1 MTNSDQR
8 PSGLLRP
15 HHTTVVLLQR
25 LVDMSSV
32 VAAHVLAIG
41 LYDQASWAS
50 SYTLSAV
57 TAAVLF
63 SLFAEAAG
71 LYQGFRG
78 VPLRVELGRV
88 FGAWI
93 GVASALLL
101 IAFMTKQTEHF
112 SRVAISLWFV
122 SAPFLVSLPRVLG
135 PPHPRGRASSRSQQ
149 PSGRGRRHDGDG
161 RAGRAA
167 NHGHPVLG
175 LRLVGIYEDRTRDRC
190 HDLPDSLM
198 ESTGTFSDLVDHAKA
213 NEIDVVYCCL
223 PLKAEERVGGLLGQ
237 LADTTASVYIV
248 PDFFVF
254 DLIHGRWTQL
264 GDIPLVSVFET
275 PFYGP
280 DGWLKR
286 LEDIV
291 LGSLALLVAAIPMI
305 FIAIGVKLTS
315 KGPVF
320 FRQRRYG
327 LNGEVIDVLK
337 FRSMT
342 VMENDA
348 TVKQA
353 TKNDSRVTPFGRFL
367 RRTSL
372 DELPQ
377 LIHVVT
383 GSMSLVGP
391 RPHAVAHNE
400 LYRTRIHRYNAAP
413 QGQARPDGVGA
424 GQRVAR
430 RDGHPREDGKAH
442 RARPRLHSALDA
454 PFRPPHR
461 SDDLLREVG
470 PPERALRARP
480 LRGPSRPLPGASE
493 PPAAA
498 FGWPRARPRLRRGAE
513 RGRPSSMAGRSPT
526 VDVVPGGTR
535 GAMAPPATAAL
546 PVPDATA
553 TREALERL
561 DAPRR
566 RGPPC
571 SLPARRPRFPP
582 PTGPPLGGRRGS
594 CDGGSHGGSACG
606 PRWPCPGGGPSRGR

>member
-122 SAPFLVSLPRVLG
+122 GAPFLVSLPRVLG
-135 PPHPRGRASSRSQQ
+135 RLTLAGARAHGRNSRRVAVVGMTEMGERVARRITDT
-149 PSGRGRRHDGDG
+149 PS
-161 RAGRAA
+161 
-167 NHGHPVLG
+167 LG

-198 ESTGTFSDLVDHAKA
+198 ESTGTFSDLVDRAKA

-305 FIAIGVKLTS
+305 LIAIGVKLTS

-400 LYRTRIHRYNAAP
+400 LYRTRIHRYMLRHKVKPGLTGWAQVNGWRGETDTLEKMEKRIEHDLDYIRRWTLLFDLRIVLMTFFARSAHQNA
-413 QGQARPDGVGA
+413 
-424 GQRVAR
+424 
-430 RDGHPREDGKAH
+430 H
-442 RARPRLHSALDA
+442 
-454 PFRPPHR
+454 
-461 SDDLLREVG
+461 
-470 PPERALRARP
+470 
-480 LRGPSRPLPGASE
+480 
-493 PPAAA
+493 
-498 FGWPRARPRLRRGAE
+498 
-513 RGRPSSMAGRSPT
+513 
-526 VDVVPGGTR
+526 
-535 GAMAPPATAAL
+535 
-546 PVPDATA
+546 
-553 TREALERL
+553 
-561 DAPRR
+561 
-566 RGPPC
+566 
-571 SLPARRPRFPP
+571 
-582 PTGPPLGGRRGS
+582 
-594 CDGGSHGGSACG
+594 
-606 PRWPCPGGGPSRGR
+606 